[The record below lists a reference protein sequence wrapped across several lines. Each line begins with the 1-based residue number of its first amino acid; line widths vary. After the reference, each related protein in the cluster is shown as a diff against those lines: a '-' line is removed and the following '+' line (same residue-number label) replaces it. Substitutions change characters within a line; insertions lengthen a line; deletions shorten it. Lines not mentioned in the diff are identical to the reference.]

1 MKSKLSIDIKRKF
14 KNDVFTNL
22 IKKDIEKHGRG
33 MHSINSAYIGIEWVL
48 NNYDEIKYLIKNN
61 KQKYAYCDGYEKGFQ
76 DAIEK
81 AKRIIISF
89 MPLPSNKNHNINQD
103 IELLEER
110 QKYAH
115 QVAEKFEEMML
126 NKKRTLDTNLIE

>member
-1 MKSKLSIDIKRKF
+1 MKNKLSRDIKRKF

-22 IKKDIEKHGRG
+22 IKKDIEKYGKG
-33 MHSINSAYIGIEWVL
+33 MHSINSAYIGIEWAL
-48 NNYDEIKYLIKNN
+48 NQNEEIKTLIENN
-61 KQKYAYCDGYEKGFQ
+61 GYEKGFQ

-89 MPLPSNKNHNINQD
+89 MPLPSHKNHNINYD
-103 IELLEER
+103 VELLKER

-115 QVAEKFEEMML
+115 KIAEKFEEMM
-126 NKKRTLDTNLIE
+126 NADEKGIC

>member
-1 MKSKLSIDIKRKF
+1 MKNKLSRDIKRKF

-22 IKKDIEKHGRG
+22 IKKDIEKYGKG
-33 MHSINSAYIGIEWVL
+33 MHSINSAYIGIEWAL
-48 NNYDEIKYLIKNN
+48 NQSDEIKKLIENN
-61 KQKYAYCDGYEKGFQ
+61 GYEQGFQ

-89 MPLPSNKNHNINQD
+89 MPLPSHKNHNMNYD
-103 IELLEER
+103 VELLEER

-115 QVAEKFEEMML
+115 QVAEKFEEMM
-126 NKKRTLDTNLIE
+126 NADEKGIC

>member
-1 MKSKLSIDIKRKF
+1 MKNKLSRDIKRKF

-22 IKKDIEKHGRG
+22 IKEDIEKHGKG
-33 MHSINSAYIGIEWVL
+33 MHSINSAYIGIEWAL
-48 NNYDEIKYLIKNN
+48 NQNEEIKTLIENN
-61 KQKYAYCDGYEKGFQ
+61 GYEKGFQ

-89 MPLPSNKNHNINQD
+89 MPLPSHKNHNMNYD
-103 IELLEER
+103 VELLEER

-115 QVAEKFEEMML
+115 QVAEKFEEMM
-126 NKKRTLDTNLIE
+126 NADEKGIC

>member
-1 MKSKLSIDIKRKF
+1 MLHQNMKSTLKRDIKRKF
-14 KNDVFTNL
+14 KHDVFTNL
-22 IKKDIEKHGRG
+22 IKEDIEKHGKP

-48 NNYDEIKYLIKNN
+48 NQSDEIKNLIENN
-61 KQKYAYCDGYEKGFQ
+61 GYEKGFQ

-81 AKRIIISF
+81 AKQIIISF

-115 QVAEKFEEMML
+115 QVAENFEEMM
-126 NKKRTLDTNLIE
+126 NTDER

>member
-1 MKSKLSIDIKRKF
+1 MKNKLSRDIKRKF

-22 IKKDIEKHGRG
+22 IKKDIEKYGKG
-33 MHSINSAYIGIEWVL
+33 MHSINSAYIGIEWAL
-48 NNYDEIKYLIKNN
+48 NQNEEIKTLIENN
-61 KQKYAYCDGYEKGFQ
+61 GYEKGFQ

-89 MPLPSNKNHNINQD
+89 MPLPSHKNHNLNY
-103 IELLEER
+103 EVGMLEER

-115 QVAEKFEEMML
+115 KIAEKFEEMM
-126 NKKRTLDTNLIE
+126 NADEKGIC

>member
-1 MKSKLSIDIKRKF
+1 MKSKLTRDIKRKF

-22 IKKDIEKHGRG
+22 IKEDIERHGKG
-33 MHSINSAYIGIEWVL
+33 MHSINSAYIGIEWAL
-48 NNYDEIKYLIKNN
+48 NQSDEIKNLIENN
-61 KQKYAYCDGYEKGFQ
+61 GYDKGFQ

-81 AKRIIISF
+81 AKTIIINF

-103 IELLEER
+103 IDLLEER

-115 QVAEKFEEMML
+115 QVAKKFEEMM
-126 NKKRTLDTNLIE
+126 NTDER